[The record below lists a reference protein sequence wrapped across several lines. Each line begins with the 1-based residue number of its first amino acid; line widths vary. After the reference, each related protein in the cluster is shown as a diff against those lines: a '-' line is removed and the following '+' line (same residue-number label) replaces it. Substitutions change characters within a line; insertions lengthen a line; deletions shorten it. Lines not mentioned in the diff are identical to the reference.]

1 MCCAEA
7 PAASKWIVCVASPN
21 TKCRNAVYTIIL
33 SVKFLSKNASY
44 NLELHNL
51 HLSKTYNLKKNE
63 LILYDFGKG
72 SSPLCLPAFKK
83 KKHGFCFG
91 TPMFHGTRFPSFQ
104 GVDTCLINIQGGS
117 VPQVPDVQQTRGKP
131 QRFER
136 LEFCWFGFFPL
147 KKKTQG
153 PNKTRN
159 GTFKKE
165 GVFERKCQLEESC
178 KVWQTEK

>member
-72 SSPLCLPAFKK
+72 SSPLCLPALKKKKTWLLFRNPHVSRDKIPILPRSRYVFDQHPRRVCATSAWCSTNPRKTTTVWTTRILLVWFFSVKK
-83 KKHGFCFG
+83 KKHKAQ
-91 TPMFHGTRFPSFQ
+91 TKQ
-104 GVDTCLINIQGGS
+104 GMVRLRKKVCLKGN
-117 VPQVPDVQQTRGKP
+117 V
-131 QRFER
+131 
-136 LEFCWFGFFPL
+136 
-147 KKKTQG
+147 
-153 PNKTRN
+153 N
-159 GTFKKE
+159 
-165 GVFERKCQLEESC
+165 
-178 KVWQTEK
+178 